1 MSKSPSFYEG
11 FRDAYP
17 AVAEHYTRLGDA
29 CRAAGP
35 LDERTMELVKLAMS
49 IAAGAE
55 GGSHS
60 HTRRALA
67 AGASRAELEHVA
79 MLGIT
84 TLGFPR
90 AMTGLAWIRDVLE
103 APKQD

>member
-1 MSKSPSFYEG
+1 MSRTPSFYEQ
-11 FRDAYP
+11 FRAAYP
-17 AVAEHYTRLGDA
+17 TVAEHYTRLGDA
-29 CRAAGP
+29 CRSAGP
-35 LDERTMELVKLAMS
+35 LDERTAELVKLGMS

-60 HTRRALA
+60 HARRALA
-67 AGASRAELEHVA
+67 AGASRTEVEQVA
-79 MLGIT
+79 LLGIT

-103 APKQD
+103 APKKP